1 MFMGTLDDVRHQLGY
16 ERRMVL
22 GAVDTIVCLVEKTG
36 IMPSDSGEGSEN
48 ETQFG
53 GRIEPSL

>member
-1 MFMGTLDDVRHQLGY
+1 MGTLDDVRHQLGY